1 METKVKTPW
10 YKYYDGV
17 KEHLD
22 YPDISVYELLAQSAA
37 KHPDY
42 ISYNYFGYKVTYEEF
57 ISQIEKCARALTAL
71 GLK

>member
-42 ISYNYFGYKVTYEEF
+42 ISYNYFGYN
-57 ISQIEKCARALTAL
+57 IESN
-71 GLK
+71 